1 MSANDPSKPGPRHPP
16 KIGTNI
22 ASGTP
27 SGGTAAANRGGA
39 SPNASGSSN
48 VGPGGRYVLLEQ
60 LGSGGMGKVF
70 KAQDKRLGR
79 FVALK
84 FLPDEFAKD
93 PTSLERFQREAHAA
107 SALNHPNIC
116 TIYDIDTHDGQPFIV
131 MELMEG
137 HTLRERI
144 NGQPVKTDP
153 LLDLAIQISDAL
165 GAAHSKGI
173 VHRDIKPA
181 NVFVTT
187 RGQAKVLDF
196 GLAKVA
202 ASTGPGDNVTIS
214 AAATVAATPE
224 IMLTSPGVAM
234 GTVSYMSPE
243 QALGEELDSR
253 SDLFSLGAVIYEMST
268 GKQAF
273 PGTTSAAVFDAILNR
288 APVPPVRL
296 NPEVPAELER
306 IIGKATEKDRKL
318 RYQNASDLEADL
330 ARLKRDSQSAR
341 NMAYSAAHEQA
352 RINAAE
358 SGPYIGA
365 AAHPVNPLSAI
376 EIAQTAAVAHAT
388 AAPEKSSRGLTA
400 LAAIIVLLLAGGAI
414 AGWKLGWFG
423 AHGPYSQAQLNP
435 KQITFNSEEDP
446 ALVSAISPD
455 GKYLAYTDL
464 DGLHMR
470 VVATGETQSLP
481 IPKEMCFRCAIIS
494 WFPDATKL
502 LVSGPVGQHDEH
514 GIYEVSVIGGAIR
527 QLRQHANFASV
538 SPDGT
543 LVAFTPEKNDEAWL
557 MDAQGNNARKLFSA
571 PAGELLAY
579 LGWTPGGKRISYLQA
594 RRGAELRDLRIDTI
608 DLNGGNPVTAISD
621 DKAGAYVWL
630 PDGRLIFSLR
640 ELTPRETD
648 TNLWQI
654 RVDPVTGK
662 LKGDETRL
670 TDWSGFHMR
679 RLSATADGKSLV
691 LMNDIQQSDVY
702 IATLTANDASLD
714 APARMTLSEKMDW
727 AGGWTPD
734 SKSVLFYSDREGTY
748 GIFKQAV
755 DDSSAVPLVTG
766 SDEKRSPRMCPD
778 GSCVLYMQWPARKTD
793 EVPASG
799 QLMRMPVT
807 GGPSE
812 RVIEM
817 KGYLGLGGVGSYTSA
832 VGGVPSFHCAK
843 IKGGVCVLAEKGADA
858 SKIDFTVF
866 DPMTG
871 RKVTTLSVNE
881 ADVDFWDLSHD
892 GTRIAYGKFSFDD
905 SPLQILPVNGGAP
918 SQWRFADFNRM
929 QAMAWAA
936 DGKRVFVSTLTS
948 KGSGIYLLA
957 EKAEPKQ
964 LSFRSWTVYEF
975 AASPDGKRLAVSDLS
990 RNCNA
995 WMIPRLPAW

>member
-1 MSANDPSKPGPRHPP
+1 MSANEPPKPGPNTPP
-16 KIGTNI
+16 KFGVNV

-27 SGGTAAANRGGA
+27 SGGTPTASAGA
-39 SPNASGSSN
+39 VPNAAGSSH

-70 KAQDKRLGR
+70 RAQDTRLGR
-79 FVALK
+79 YVALK

-93 PTSLERFQREAHAA
+93 PISLERFQREAHAA

-116 TIYDIDTHDGQPFIV
+116 TIYDIDTHEGQPFIV

-137 HTLRERI
+137 QTLRERI
-144 NGQPVKTDP
+144 NGRAMKSDP

-181 NVFVTT
+181 NIFVTT

-202 ASTGPGDNVTIS
+202 RATREGDAETIS
-214 AAATVAATPE
+214 GAATVGAAPE
-224 IMLTSPGVAM
+224 AMLTSPGVAM

-273 PGTTSAAVFDAILNR
+273 PGNTSAAVFDAILNR
-288 APVPPVRL
+288 APVSPVRL
-296 NPEVPAELER
+296 NPEVPVELER

-318 RYQNASDLEADL
+318 RYQTANDLAADL
-330 ARLKRDSQSAR
+330 ARLKRDSQSAKT
-341 NMAYSAAHEQA
+341 MAYSAAHEHA
-352 RINAAE
+352 RIATTE
-358 SGPYIGA
+358 SGAVSGA
-365 AAHPVNPLSAI
+365 VDHRLNPLSQT
-376 EIAQTAAVAHAT
+376 EMAQPGAT
-388 AAPEKSSRGLTA
+388 ANLAQERSSRGMTA
-400 LAAIIVLLLAGGAI
+400 LAAIIVLLLAGGAFI
-414 AGWKLGWFG
+414 GWKMGWFG
-423 AHGPYSQAQLNP
+423 THGPYNQAQLGV

-470 VVATGETQSLP
+470 VLATGEMQSLP
-481 IPKEMCFRCAIIS
+481 IPKEMCFRCAVIS
-494 WFPDATKL
+494 WFPDGTKL

-514 GIYEVSVIGGAIR
+514 GIYEVSLIGGTMR
-527 QLRQHANFASV
+527 QIRQHANFAAV

-543 LVAFTPEKNDEAWL
+543 QIAFITEKNSELWL
-557 MDAQGNNARKLFSA
+557 MDAQGNAARQIFTA
-571 PAGELLAY
+571 PAGDQMAY
-579 LGWTPGGKRISYLQA
+579 PGWAPGGKRISFMQA
-594 RRGAELRDLRIDTI
+594 HRGADLRSLRLDTM
-608 DLNGGNPVTAISD
+608 DLNGGNIVTALSD
-621 DKAGAYVWL
+621 EKLGAYIWL
-630 PDGRLIFSLR
+630 PDGRILVGLR

-648 TNLWQI
+648 INLWQI
-654 RVDPVTGK
+654 HVDPATGAV
-662 LKGDETRL
+662 KGQILRL

-679 RLSATADGKSLV
+679 RLSAPADGKSLV

-702 IATLTANDASLD
+702 IATLTAGDASLD

-748 GIFKQAV
+748 DIFKQAI

-793 EVPASG
+793 QVPAVG
-799 QLMRMPVT
+799 QLMRMPVA

-812 RVIEM
+812 TVM
-817 KGYLGLGGVGSYTSA
+817 NVKGYLGIGGVGSYTAA
-832 VGGVPSFHCAK
+832 VGGVPSYHCAK
-843 IKGGVCVLAEKGADA
+843 INGGICVLAEQSSDPK
-858 SKIDFTVF
+858 KIDFTVF

-871 RKVTTLSVNE
+871 KKQSTLSVNG
-881 ADVDFWDLSHD
+881 ADIDFWDLSHD
-892 GTRIAYGKFSFDD
+892 GSRIAYAQYAIEDT
-905 SPLQILPVNGGAP
+905 PIHILPVGGGAASEWP
-918 SQWRFADFNRM
+918 LKDFNNM
-929 QAMAWAA
+929 QGIAWAA
-936 DGKRVFVSTLTS
+936 DGKRIFISTLTS
-948 KGSGIYLLA
+948 KGSGIYLLS
-957 EKAEPKQ
+957 EKSQPKQ
-964 LSFRSWTVYEF
+964 LSFRSWWVYEF
-975 AASPDGKRLAVSDLS
+975 TASPDGKHLAISDLS
-990 RNCNA
+990 RNSNA
-995 WMIPRLPAW
+995 WMIPKLPAQ

>member
-1 MSANDPSKPGPRHPP
+1 MSANDPSNPGPNTPP
-16 KIGTNI
+16 KIGTNV
-22 ASGTP
+22 ASSTPSVGTSVASRGAEPASTSGT
-27 SGGTAAANRGGA
+27 
-39 SPNASGSSN
+39 SN
-48 VGPGGRYVLLEQ
+48 VGPGGRYILLDQ

-70 KAQDKRLGR
+70 KAQDTRLGR

-84 FLPDEFAKD
+84 FLPDELAKD

-137 HTLRERI
+137 RTLRERI
-144 NGQPVKTDP
+144 NGNPLKTDP
-153 LLDLAIQISDAL
+153 VLELSIQIADAL

-181 NVFVTT
+181 NIFVTS

-196 GLAKVA
+196 GLAKVTP
-202 ASTGPGDNVTIS
+202 STRTGDAVTLS
-214 AAATVAATPE
+214 EAATVAATPE
-224 IMLTSPGVAM
+224 VMLTSPGVAM

-253 SDLFSLGAVIYEMST
+253 SDLFSLGAVIYEMAT

-288 APVPPVRL
+288 APMPPVRL

-330 ARLKRDSQSAR
+330 ARLKRDSQSSGAL
-341 NMAYSAAHEQA
+341 AYSAAHEQA
-352 RINAAE
+352 RVSAIE
-358 SGPYIGA
+358 SGRYSGPGHA
-365 AAHPVNPLSAI
+365 ANPLSTT
-376 EIAQTAAVAHAT
+376 EVAQNAAVTPPAAT
-388 AAPEKSSRGLTA
+388 ESSSRGATA
-400 LAAIIVLLLAGGAI
+400 LAVIIVLLLAGGAF
-414 AGWKLGWFG
+414 AGWKLGWLG
-423 AHGPYSQAQLNP
+423 THGPYTQAQLNP

-446 ALVSAISPD
+446 ALSSSISPD

-470 VVATGETQSLP
+470 VVATSEMQSLP

-514 GIYEVSVIGGAIR
+514 GIYEVSLIGGTIR
-527 QLRQHANFASV
+527 QLRQHAAFATV

-543 LVAFTPEKNDEAWL
+543 EVAFTSENNDELWL
-557 MDAQGNNARKLFSA
+557 MDAQGNNARKLFGTPDGEIIAFPTWA
-571 PAGELLAY
+571 PGGRRLAY
-579 LGWTPGGKRISYLQA
+579 MQA
-594 RRGAELRDLRIDTI
+594 RRAPELRAVHIDSI
-608 DLNGGNPVTAISD
+608 DLNGGSPATVMSD
-621 DKAGAYVWL
+621 DKVGAFVWL
-630 PDGRLIFSLR
+630 ADGRMIYALR

-648 TNLWQI
+648 TNLWQV
-654 RVDPVTGK
+654 RVDPATGK
-662 LKGDETRL
+662 VKGEPSRL

-679 RLSATADGKSLV
+679 RLSSPADGKSLV

-702 IATLTANDASLD
+702 IATLTANDVSLD

-748 GIFKQAV
+748 GIFKQAI

-778 GSCVLYMQWPARKTD
+778 GSCILYMQWPSRKTD

-799 QLMRMPVT
+799 HLMRMPVA

-812 RVIEM
+812 SVIDV
-817 KGYLGLGGVGSYTSA
+817 KGYLGLGGVGSYTAA

-843 IKGGVCVLAEKGADA
+843 IKGGVCVLAERGTDG

-871 RKVTTLSVNE
+871 KEQSSFSVNG
-881 ADVDFWDLSHD
+881 ADIDFWDLSHD
-892 GTRIAYGKFSFDD
+892 GTRIAYGRFSFDG
-905 SPLQILPVNGGAP
+905 SPLHILPVNGGAP
-918 SQWRFADFNRM
+918 AEWRFGDFNRM
-929 QAMAWAA
+929 EAIAWAA

-957 EKAEPKQ
+957 EKTEPKE
-964 LSFRSWTVYEF
+964 LSFRSWAVFEF
-975 AASPDGKRLAVSDLS
+975 AASPDGKHLAVSDLS

-995 WMIPRLPAW
+995 WLIPRLPSW

>member
-1 MSANDPSKPGPRHPP
+1 
-16 KIGTNI
+16 
-22 ASGTP
+22 
-27 SGGTAAANRGGA
+27 
-39 SPNASGSSN
+39 
-48 VGPGGRYVLLEQ
+48 
-60 LGSGGMGKVF
+60 
-70 KAQDKRLGR
+70 
-79 FVALK
+79 
-84 FLPDEFAKD
+84 
-93 PTSLERFQREAHAA
+93 
-107 SALNHPNIC
+107 
-116 TIYDIDTHDGQPFIV
+116 
-131 MELMEG
+131 
-137 HTLRERI
+137 
-144 NGQPVKTDP
+144 
-153 LLDLAIQISDAL
+153 
-165 GAAHSKGI
+165 
-173 VHRDIKPA
+173 
-181 NVFVTT
+181 
-187 RGQAKVLDF
+187 
-196 GLAKVA
+196 
-202 ASTGPGDNVTIS
+202 
-214 AAATVAATPE
+214 
-224 IMLTSPGVAM
+224 
-234 GTVSYMSPE
+234 
-243 QALGEELDSR
+243 
-253 SDLFSLGAVIYEMST
+253 
-268 GKQAF
+268 
-273 PGTTSAAVFDAILNR
+273 VFDAILNR

-330 ARLKRDSQSAR
+330 ARLKRDSQSSR
-341 NMAYSAAHEQA
+341 TMAYSAAHEQA
-352 RINAAE
+352 RVSATE
-358 SGPYIGA
+358 SGPYSGAAAQAANPLSATERAQTAA
-365 AAHPVNPLSAI
+365 AAHP
-376 EIAQTAAVAHAT
+376 AAE
-388 AAPEKSSRGLTA
+388 PEKSSRGATA
-400 LAAIIVLLLAGGAI
+400 LAAIVVLLLAGGAF

-446 ALVSAISPD
+446 ALSSAISPD

-470 VVATGETQSLP
+470 VVATGEMQSLP
-481 IPKEMCFRCAIIS
+481 IPREMCFRCAVIS

-514 GIYEVSVIGGAIR
+514 GIYEVSLIGGTMR
-527 QLRQHANFASV
+527 QLRQQAAFATV

-543 LVAFTPEKNDEAWL
+543 LVAFTSVNSHELWV
-557 MDAQGNNARKLFSA
+557 MDAQGNNARKLFGT
-571 PAGELLAY
+571 PAGEVLGFPGWAPGGRRLAY
-579 LGWTPGGKRISYLQA
+579 MQA
-594 RRGAELRDLRIDTI
+594 RRGFEVRDIHVDSIDV
-608 DLNGGNPVTAISD
+608 NGGNPTTAISD
-621 DKAGAYVWL
+621 DKVGAFVWL
-630 PDGRLIFSLR
+630 ADGRMVYALR

-662 LKGDETRL
+662 VKGDPARL

-679 RLSATADGKSLV
+679 RLSAPADGKSLV

-702 IATLTANDASLD
+702 IATLTAGDASLD

-748 GIFKQAV
+748 GIFKQAI

-778 GSCVLYMQWPARKTD
+778 GSCILYMQWPARKTD

-799 QLMRMPVT
+799 HLMRMPVT

-812 RVIEM
+812 SVIEV
-817 KGYLGLGGVGSYTSA
+817 KGYLGLGGVGSYTAA

-843 IKGGVCVLAEKGADA
+843 IEGGTCVLAEKGTDA

-871 RKVTTLSVNE
+871 KRQSTLSVNA
-881 ADVDFWDLSHD
+881 ADLDFWDLSRD
-892 GTRIAYGKFSFDD
+892 GTRIAYGKSSYDD
-905 SPLQILPVNGGAP
+905 MPIRILPVNGAAP
-918 SQWRFADFNRM
+918 SEWHFPDLNLM
-929 QAMAWAA
+929 DGIAWAA
-936 DGKRVFVSTLTS
+936 DGKRLFVSTLTS

-975 AASPDGKRLAVSDLS
+975 TASPDGKRLAVSDLS

-995 WMIPRLPAW
+995 WLIPKLPAW